1 MDFVGLLGLI
11 FWPLFTGFLFALI
24 VGGSL
29 YLGMKTFEYVMLYII
44 NPIIAEIRDI
54 PFIGKLLCFIISTSI
69 GIPLIVLYIMYVFIP
84 VMCIIIHGITF
95 GAV

>member
-11 FWPLFTGFLFALI
+11 LWPVFTGFLFALI

-29 YLGMKTFEYVMLYII
+29 FLGLKIFEKIMLYVI

-54 PFIGKLLCFIISTSI
+54 PYIGKLLCFLITTVIGLPLLICYIIFVFV
-69 GIPLIVLYIMYVFIP
+69 PVL
-84 VMCIIIHGITF
+84 CIIVHAITF